1 MRTEGSPAVITPTGP
16 ASPRPRV
23 QVSVDLLDQPGGR
36 TPDKAGATATAGPAA
51 LGGGGSPA
59 RCRRWR
65 ARGRRS
71 PPGRQRRVPGYRRG
85 LHADDGA
92 DDARHGPAGGRVR
105 LGQVLLEVIAT
116 NAEAAPNVSQIEN
129 WDGPGGQHWVAEAE
143 RYDRMTRS
151 FGAQIIEAA
160 APRPGERV
168 LDVGCGNGAVALAVS
183 DLVAPSG
190 SRAGLDIPGPRL
202 AYARRRAEAAGIASV
217 SFCKGDAQVY
227 PLPQASFD
235 AVVSRFG
242 VMFFDDPVAAFAN
255 IGRALRPGGRLVFTC
270 WRDLMVNDWLMVP
283 AAAALQH
290 VPMPDLGQ

>member
-1 MRTEGSPAVITPTGP
+1 
-16 ASPRPRV
+16 
-23 QVSVDLLDQPGGR
+23 
-36 TPDKAGATATAGPAA
+36 
-51 LGGGGSPA
+51 
-59 RCRRWR
+59 
-65 ARGRRS
+65 
-71 PPGRQRRVPGYRRG
+71 
-85 LHADDGA
+85 
-92 DDARHGPAGGRVR
+92 
-105 LGQVLLEVIAT
+105 LLEVIAT

-190 SRAGLDIPGPRL
+190 SVTGLDISGPML

-290 VPMPDLGQ
+290 VPMPDLGQPGAPGPFSLADPERVDQVLRDAAFAQIVTEEVVRPMPMGSSADDVLAFMRGTEMAQVLMTGVDPGTAERAWTAIKAALQAHAEPGGITLAGTAWLVAARRAG